1 MTVPLQAEQRA
12 HIVALRASTVLMSI
26 AAVRPSANQWMVAL
40 ACLGVGM
47 FGIPQPRRAPAP
59 RWVLGMLGL
68 ALIAASLQRTATHQ
82 LEAVLV
88 FSTGLML
95 AGWMVRGRA
104 LGSAAASI
112 SLLGPAIMEAVS
124 LASARQPTVS
134 TDTRWMVG
142 GFATM
147 LVTRLV
153 AEFSPDPIPMPRIGR
168 THRPLAQPLLL
179 LPIMVAVMVA
189 AVGGAAVA
197 NDALPDSN
205 RRPPSLQWSPGQ
217 LGGDTLRSHPGL
229 SGRLDA
235 GDTPTLD
242 DEVVLRVRSERALYW
257 RGMTYGDY
265 DGRYWTDSG
274 RTQEFITPAGTLE
287 LQPGTSP
294 IGSERLLQT
303 FTVER
308 AGLDV
313 FLAADR
319 MEVLHF
325 DGFEGTWGINDNS
338 IRPTRPLA
346 AGAQWTVESAIIP
359 VDAAQLRA
367 ADQFPQLVPPSV
379 LRQYGAENDVS
390 SATADLAEAI
400 TADAVTTYDKVLA
413 LEAWFADNVSYRQDV
428 PAAPA
433 GVDPVDRLLFDV
445 NEGYCEQ
452 IASAMTVMLRSL
464 GVPARIA
471 VGYVPGEFDATTGE
485 WLSRGTDAHAW
496 TEVYFAG
503 IGWQG
508 FDPTA
513 KVPLAGEQ
521 DPDSLAGT
529 SVPWRLVGLLV
540 ACVLAAGLITWLVT
554 RRHGNARL
562 PSEVERLNRIGRSL
576 GIEWPPSATLRERLD
591 ALATH
596 GIDTAAIS
604 AARTAIEA
612 AEFGADHEPAA
623 TSHALDALELAAAGV
638 AKP

>member
-1 MTVPLQAEQRA
+1 MATPFAPIRA
-12 HIVALRASTVLMSI
+12 CPVGST
-26 AAVRPSANQWMVAL
+26 P
-40 ACLGVGM
+40 
-47 FGIPQPRRAPAP
+47 
-59 RWVLGMLGL
+59 
-68 ALIAASLQRTATHQ
+68 ATHQ
-82 LEAVLV
+82 PSTTKWCCESARAGAVL
-88 FSTGLML
+88 
-95 AGWMVRGRA
+95 A
-104 LGSAAASI
+104 
-112 SLLGPAIMEAVS
+112 
-124 LASARQPTVS
+124 
-134 TDTRWMVG
+134 
-142 GFATM
+142 
-147 LVTRLV
+147 
-153 AEFSPDPIPMPRIGR
+153 
-168 THRPLAQPLLL
+168 
-179 LPIMVAVMVA
+179 
-189 AVGGAAVA
+189 
-197 NDALPDSN
+197 
-205 RRPPSLQWSPGQ
+205 
-217 LGGDTLRSHPGL
+217 
-229 SGRLDA
+229 
-235 GDTPTLD
+235 
-242 DEVVLRVRSERALYW
+242 
-257 RGMTYGDY
+257 GMTYGDY

-485 WLSRGTDAHAW
+485 WLSRGTDARVDRGVLRRHR
-496 TEVYFAG
+496 
-503 IGWQG
+503 
-508 FDPTA
+508 
-513 KVPLAGEQ
+513 LAGLR
-521 DPDSLAGT
+521 PDGEGPAGGRT
-529 SVPWRLVGLLV
+529 GPRLLGRYLRAVAPGRPPRRLRSCGRPDHLVGD
-540 ACVLAAGLITWLVT
+540 TSP
-554 RRHGNARL
+554 RQ
-562 PSEVERLNRIGRSL
+562 RSPAL
-576 GIEWPPSATLRERLD
+576 G
-591 ALATH
+591 
-596 GIDTAAIS
+596 G
-604 AARTAIEA
+604 RTA
-612 AEFGADHEPAA
+612 EPDRGVRSASSGHRVRRCVNDSMLWPR
-623 TSHALDALELAAAGV
+623 TGSIQRRSPPLERDRGSGV
-638 AKP
+638 RGGP